1 MKPKVRLRKAL
12 EDPRPAWLCTR
23 RPYMACMASLLIAAM
38 GEPLT
43 NDELKTFRGS
53 TGPNKSSGF
62 DWLIKTTRAVN

>member
-1 MKPKVRLRKAL
+1 
-12 EDPRPAWLCTR
+12 
-23 RPYMACMASLLIAAM
+23 MASLLIAAM